1 LSIKSPKAYA
11 HFRKENILP
20 LPFLSVLRNMI
31 SAVEGNFGLN
41 YFAIK
46 EFEDYMR
53 NKPMNDR
60 YCSRMWDKKTISA
73 ELKFNKNT
81 FKFEGFVGHNRGKTE
96 FHPEDNRAEPQDER
110 LADNALMLI
119 VQPYMTIQP
128 YKNPNDWSFPSKGS
142 S

>member
-1 LSIKSPKAYA
+1 
-11 HFRKENILP
+11 
-20 LPFLSVLRNMI
+20 MI

-96 FHPEDNRAEPQDER
+96 FHPEDNRAEPQDES
-110 LADNALMLI
+110 LADNTLVLI
-119 VQPYMTIQP
+119 VRPYMTDKTQTIGV
-128 YKNPNDWSFPSKGS
+128 FPAKRAVKGTYLF
-142 S
+142 

>member
-1 LSIKSPKAYA
+1 
-11 HFRKENILP
+11 
-20 LPFLSVLRNMI
+20 
-31 SAVEGNFGLN
+31 
-41 YFAIK
+41 
-46 EFEDYMR
+46 
-53 NKPMNDR
+53 
-60 YCSRMWDKKTISA
+60 MWDEITISA
-73 ELKFNKNT
+73 ELKFNKKT